1 LTLYPIG
8 KGLFFFVTARK
19 HRHHKTAKKDKGSW
33 GGDGTNKKAN
43 CNNSFRRIQS
53 GEVRKIRTL
62 LQDFTNSY
70 RRRNVAPREG
80 LGRLE
85 ATKFRFAG

>member
-1 LTLYPIG
+1 MLLY
-8 KGLFFFVTARK
+8 
-19 HRHHKTAKKDKGSW
+19 
-33 GGDGTNKKAN
+33 
-43 CNNSFRRIQS
+43 RRIES
-53 GEVRKIRTL
+53 GEVRRIRML